1 MKVSRLRTKNRTTMN
16 NRSSTA
22 CEICLVRDD
31 NWAGIGGRVKKII
44 GASCGVLMLSACG
57 GGGGGGV
64 ASTPPPPVVTPTPT
78 PTPAPAPTNSV
89 ITDLRANQ
97 SFAND
102 GAKTDV
108 SFNKVSSTTIVS
120 RAASLPLTVSYDAS
134 SNSYT
139 VAGGGFSESFAP
151 ADKQASQSSGQTSY
165 VRRSGSDSSYLT
177 LVTTP
182 FYSQTTN
189 KYVGLGYLQ
198 RNTSTAERQD
208 TGFVAFTYGLDT
220 PASGVPRAGTGT
232 FATDVFGLSSVPGS
246 EPEVFQG
253 TGRFDVDFINGLFST
268 ATSVTKRGLISGN
281 GQVGGGID
289 LTGGGRLSSSNGTFS
304 GDIVYSAGG
313 PQIGGL
319 LAGRFYGPNAD
330 EIGASFSGS
339 ASDGSAFTGALT
351 GQRDTSM
358 AATNISFARMV
369 TQQLFYADATTLTVR
384 TVRSNGVVSVSDYP
398 SSLGYG
404 VSRGTLNDKTS
415 GNVAF
420 GTPSSNLAS
429 GDYTVTS
436 IVNGDP
442 NFTSYARTIV
452 DQPTRLE
459 LYKTGS
465 DNKELALTYAS
476 FGRYSTSIGTDP
488 FSTEIDRV
496 FFVYGFTTPSGLFAN
511 RTGSASYSGVAYGAG
526 ADATGTLYDVTGSTK
541 MTVDFGSQS
550 LSGNLALIGRN
561 GANAVDYGAFGFAG
575 KLFSY
580 SSSGTAD
587 IKRNDT
593 AIGSLL
599 VNFYGPS
606 ADEAAGVFRLRV
618 PDGVGANTLINGA
631 MVAKQQ

>member
-1 MKVSRLRTKNRTTMN
+1 MSSSLREN
-16 NRSSTA
+16 
-22 CEICLVRDD
+22 CLVSVE
-31 NWAGIGGRVKKII
+31 NWAGIGGKVKKIVSV
-44 GASCGVLMLSACG
+44 SCGALMLSACG
-57 GGGGGGV
+57 GGGGGGI
-64 ASTPPPPVVTPTPT
+64 ASTPPPPIAT
-78 PTPAPAPTNSV
+78 PTPAPTATNSA
-89 ITDLRANQ
+89 ITDLRASQ

-102 GAKTDV
+102 AAKTEV
-108 SFNKVSSTTIVS
+108 SFNKVSDTTIVS
-120 RAASLPLTVSYDAS
+120 RAASLPLTVSYDAP

-139 VAGGGFSESFAP
+139 VAGGGFSETFAT
-151 ADKQASQSSGQTSY
+151 ADKQASQTTGETSY
-165 VRRSGSDSSYLT
+165 LRRNGNESSYLT
-177 LVTTP
+177 LVTLP
-182 FYSQTTN
+182 FSSQTSN

-198 RNTSTAERQD
+198 RNMSTTERQD
-208 TGFVAFTYGLDT
+208 TDFVAFTYGLDT

-232 FATDVFGLSSVPGS
+232 FSTDVFGLSSVPGT
-246 EPEVFQG
+246 EPETFQG
-253 TGRFDVDFINGLFST
+253 SGRFDVDFINGLFST
-268 ATSVTKRGLISGN
+268 VTSVTKQGLISGK
-281 GQVGGGID
+281 GEVGGGID
-289 LTGGGRLSSSNGTFS
+289 LTGGGRLSASNGTFS

-313 PQIGGL
+313 PQIGGQ

-339 ASDGSAFTGALT
+339 ASDGSSFTGALT
-351 GQRDTSM
+351 GQRDTTL
-358 AATNISFARMV
+358 AAANISFARMV

-384 TVRSNGVVSVSDYP
+384 TARGDGAVSVSDYP
-398 SSLGYG
+398 GSLGSA
-404 VSRGTLNDKTS
+404 VSRGYLNDKTS

-420 GTPSSNLAS
+420 GAPSSNLAS

-442 NFTSYARTIV
+442 NFTSYARTIA

-459 LYKTGS
+459 LYKTGA

-476 FGRYSTSIGTDP
+476 FGRYSTSIESDP
-488 FSTEIDRV
+488 FSAEADRL

-526 ADATGTLYDVTGSTK
+526 ADATGSFYDVTGSTK

-550 LSGNLALIGRN
+550 LSGSLALMGRN

-580 SSSGTAD
+580 SSSATAD

-606 ADEAAGVFRLRV
+606 ANEAAGIFRLRV